1 MVYALEYAKDSI
13 NSKNPN
19 FKWSKYDRNNDG
31 YFDNLHFVTNLSYSA
46 TQQGADQPFW
56 PHKWELTMTTD
67 SPGLKGMVYE
77 TTSIGHLEDAR
88 TIIHEQSHVFGV
100 EDYYDYSYTG
110 ADYLGY
116 ADMQS
121 LNCFDW
127 NSFSKFAVGWA
138 NPYAVDGTKKSTT
151 ITIES
156 AALTNQC
163 IVVPANHDTFN
174 GSAFDEYFLI
184 ELFTK
189 DGVNKYDWNDYYIG
203 DFDFTKSY
211 GIRLYHVDGR
221 LIDNRGT
228 DLTDWNA
235 VNNALNKGR
244 YVSHGCDN
252 SYYDGDY
259 VNFPLWQDYK
269 LLTIIQ
275 AGGVNTFGQTD
286 GEGSYDYLS
295 SDDMFYQGDT
305 FTFNDA
311 KAFLSVTNKSVT
323 TMDNGETF
331 PYTISFEEVN
341 QNYAKITFTK

>member
-1 MVYALEYAKDSI
+1 M
-13 NSKNPN
+13 
-19 FKWSKYDRNNDG
+19 
-31 YFDNLHFVTNLSYSA
+31 
-46 TQQGADQPFW
+46 
-56 PHKWELTMTTD
+56 
-67 SPGLKGMVYE
+67 
-77 TTSIGHLEDAR
+77 
-88 TIIHEQSHVFGV
+88 QSH
-100 EDYYDYSYTG
+100 
-110 ADYLGY
+110 
-116 ADMQS
+116 
-121 LNCFDW
+121 NCFDW

-138 NPYAVDGTKKSTT
+138 NPYVVDGTKNSTT

-163 IVVPANHDTFN
+163 IVVPADHETYND
-174 GSAFDEYFLI
+174 SAFDEYFLI

-189 DGVNKYDWNDYYIG
+189 DGVNKYDWDGFGYV

-221 LIDNRGT
+221 LIDNKGT
-228 DLTDWNA
+228 DLTDWGA
-235 VNNALNKGR
+235 VNNALNRGR

-252 SYYDGDY
+252 TYYNGDY
-259 VNFPLWQDYK
+259 VNFPSWEDYK

-275 AGGVNTFGQTD
+275 AGGVNTFGEPD
-286 GEGSYDYLS
+286 ENGNYDYLS

-305 FTFNDA
+305 FSFNDA
-311 KAFLSVTNKSVT
+311 KAFLSVTNKSVA